1 MKPAL
6 ACLLVGLLSFAASV
20 MGDVAS
26 LPKPEELPV
35 AKELPDPLVCMD
47 GTRVTTRQQWEKQ
60 RRPERKRLVQH
71 YMYGYFPP
79 PQKITATVER
89 QRDDYFGGKA
99 VKKEVTIR
107 FGPE

>member
-1 MKPAL
+1 MKPAM
-6 ACLLVGLLSFAASV
+6 AFLLVGLFSFAASV
-20 MGDVAS
+20 LGDVAS
-26 LPKPEELPV
+26 LPKPEELPA

-60 RRPERKRLVQH
+60 RRPELEPVLQH
-71 YMYGYFPP
+71 NMYGYFPP

-107 FGPE
+107 F